1 VKLFTLAR
9 DRAHERDAYLIDS
22 GRNARSLQIEV
33 LTPLE
38 AVIEAL
44 LDRIC
49 LMGKSVYAVRNRT
62 FALYVGER
70 SGSFTAAVTEPFHDG
85 VLGALRDTLGAFG
98 KLRADHADLSPE
110 ESGLVPLLAYE
121 RGKVSFLDTAETHRW
136 LPLAGRRGMR
146 ILSATMS
153 RAPDPD
159 VYVGDLPA
167 ADYLAAPE
175 EITLDLDAM
184 SEMSEAD
191 LESLLDEQLEDWE
204 KR

>member
-1 VKLFTLAR
+1 VRLFTLAR
-9 DRAHERDAYLIDS
+9 DRAHQRDAYLIDS
-22 GRNARSLQIEV
+22 GRKARSLQIEV

-38 AVIEAL
+38 AVVEAL
-44 LDRIC
+44 LDRVC

-70 SGSFTAAVTEPFHDG
+70 GSSFAVAVTEPFHDG
-85 VLGALRDTLGAFG
+85 VLGAIRDTLGTHG
-98 KLRADHADLSPE
+98 DLRAGHEDLDPGE
-110 ESGLVPLLAYE
+110 HGFAPLLAYE
-121 RGKVSFLDTAETHRW
+121 RGRVSFLVTAESRRW

-146 ILSATMS
+146 ILSATLS

-159 VYVGDLPA
+159 VYVGDLPVNE
-167 ADYLAAPE
+167 YLAAPE

-184 SEMSEAD
+184 SEMSDAD
-191 LESLLDEQLEDWE
+191 LERLLNEQLEDWE